1 MSLLVAPSQSH
12 LSPPNLSIGAA
23 NGGRVASGPRRRVS
37 ERAVID
43 RLQQFRVV
51 PPAMAQETAVARREA
66 FRLRTENARLTRR
79 LAELEA
85 SDRT

>member
-1 MSLLVAPSQSH
+1 MSQLVAPSQSN
-12 LSPPNLSIGAA
+12 LSPSNLSLEAA
-23 NGGRVASGPRRRVS
+23 NGGRVVSGPRRRVS

-43 RLQQFRVV
+43 RLQQLRVV
-51 PPAMAQETAVARREA
+51 PATAQETAVARREA
-66 FRLRTENARLTRR
+66 VRLRTENTRLARR